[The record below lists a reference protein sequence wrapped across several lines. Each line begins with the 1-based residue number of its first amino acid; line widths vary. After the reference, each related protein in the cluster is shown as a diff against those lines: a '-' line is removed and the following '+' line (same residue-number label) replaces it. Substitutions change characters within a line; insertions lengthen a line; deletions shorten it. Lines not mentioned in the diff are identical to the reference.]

1 MDEANI
7 MSRIAMLETQVKALD
22 VRIGKIDTLL
32 EKVTEVC
39 VKLDA
44 LIKSQEDLTSR
55 LTALEKEPVDRWQLV
70 TRTVITAVVTAALT
84 YLGSRLLGK

>member
-44 LIKSQEDLTSR
+44 LIRSQEDLTSR